1 MTPALRSGIYSAMDP
16 SLARNPAALPDSSP
30 EKQSELKLN
39 VGIGIIGTILSLFVT
54 VVFIAV
60 IDELILGIVFAVV
73 TVVSAIITMYVL
85 RRLRRGQAA
94 SAGSGSESSSGSE
107 AAAH

>member
-1 MTPALRSGIYSAMDP
+1 VTDDSGSGIYSAMDP
-16 SLARNPAALPDSSP
+16 SQARNPAALPDSSP